1 MLYHR
6 VKIFQGSAIRN
17 GKTFYGYKAVC
28 GTPIIASAEMT
39 IGARVCVGP
48 EPHTLCAKCFREAEA
63 EHIEV
68 KLPEDPLAAPCY
80 DEKGNVMRGV
90 REREEGLSAPVNTHE
105 VNLGNNNGL
114 GKYEDRPYG

>member
-6 VKIFQGSAIRN
+6 IALHQGSAVRN
-17 GKTFYGYKAVC
+17 GKTFYGYKAAC
-28 GTPIIASAEMT
+28 GAPIIAAT
-39 IGARVCVGP
+39 PLTVGARVCVGP
-48 EPHTLCAKCFREAEA
+48 EPHTLCAKCFKDAQE
-63 EHIEV
+63 EHFEV

-80 DEKGNVMRGV
+80 DEKGNLMRGV

-114 GKYEDRPYG
+114 GQYEDRPYG